1 MKQFIQFIFK
11 NQEKILFLFYD
22 NFNIVLTFQRWFI
35 DNQHIATIFCDRDS
49 NPVDTKACTALIK
62 RIFYASNLLW
72 QCAWEN
78 RKVRRFFRSGS
89 SNLAYAV
96 ALLFRTNGGS

>member
-1 MKQFIQFIFK
+1 MKTYLLTS
-11 NQEKILFLFYD
+11 QELLAYSP
-22 NFNIVLTFQRWFI
+22 L
-35 DNQHIATIFCDRDS
+35 ATVSTVVGIETPLIRKR
-49 NPVDTKACTALIK
+49 VQALIK

-89 SNLAYAV
+89 LNPAYTV
-96 ALLFRTNGGS
+96 ALLLETNGGSQSKITKGDCECLIHYR

>member
-1 MKQFIQFIFK
+1 MKTYLLTS
-11 NQEKILFLFYD
+11 QELLAYSP
-22 NFNIVLTFQRWFI
+22 L
-35 DNQHIATIFCDRDS
+35 ATVSCSRDW

-62 RIFYASNLLW
+62 RIFYAQNLSMLW
-72 QCAWEN
+72 QHTWEN

-96 ALLFRTNGGS
+96 ALLFGTNGGSQSKITKGDCECLIHYR